1 MKKKLPGMLGLKT
14 LLLAGTCLALGCN
27 SESGRK
33 DSGVIQAA
41 SADTLS
47 RNTATDSTAL
57 PSDSLKAAK
66 ASDSTKHTF
75 GTILP
80 NKRIIAYYGN
90 PLSKR
95 MGILGELP
103 PNQMLARLD
112 KEVAAWE
119 KADPATPVQPAL
131 HVIVLTAQGK
141 PLKGNTYSLRMS
153 DHVADSVISWA
164 KRRDA
169 IVFLDIQIGKSTFQN
184 EIPRL
189 EKWLKLPQVHLGIDP
204 EFAMLRKGG
213 IPGGKIGTVDAEDIN
228 YATSVLA
235 DIAKRYN
242 LPPKILVVHRFTQG
256 MVTNYKNIKIRPNVQ
271 IVMHMD
277 GWGDKPLKRDS
288 YKAYI
293 KKEPV
298 QFTGFKIFYGNDTK
312 KPGWTIFTPEELL
325 KLDPVPMYIQYQ

>member
-1 MKKKLPGMLGLKT
+1 MPGLPGFTAFLV
-14 LLLAGTCLALGCN
+14 AGTCLLMGCDA
-27 SESGRK
+27 K
-33 DSGVIQAA
+33 DGQQDGGVIQTA
-41 SADTLS
+41 SADTLGAGK
-47 RNTATDSTAL
+47 NDSTRVVQA
-57 PSDSLKAAK
+57 
-66 ASDSTKHTF
+66 DSTQAPQAADSTYNY

-80 NKRIIAYYGN
+80 NKRIVAYYGN

-95 MGILGELP
+95 MGVLGELP
-103 PNQMLARLD
+103 PEQMLKRLD
-112 KEVAAWE
+112 KEVKAWE
-119 KADPATPVQPAL
+119 AADSTKPVQPAL
-131 HVIVLTAQGK
+131 HVIVVTAQGK

-164 KRRDA
+164 KRRNA
-169 IVFLDIQIGKSTFQN
+169 IVFLDIQIGHSTFQN

-204 EFAMLRKGG
+204 EFAMARKGG

-235 DIAKRYN
+235 DIAQRYN

-256 MVTNYKNIKIRPNVQ
+256 MVTNYKNIKIRPEVQ

-288 YKAYI
+288 YQAYI

-298 QFTGFKIFYGNDTK
+298 QYTGFKIFYGNDTK
-312 KPGWTIFTPEELL
+312 KPGWKIYTPEELV
-325 KLDPVPMYIQYQ
+325 KFDPAPLYIQYQ

>member
-1 MKKKLPGMLGLKT
+1 MKKNRMLTFFGRNLMVVGGL
-14 LLLAGTCLALGCN
+14 CLAVGC
-27 SESGRK
+27 SSDGSQKEG
-33 DSGVIQAA
+33 GVIQTA
-41 SADTLS
+41 SADTLAQS
-47 RNTATDSTAL
+47 AEDTTKIKADSAAAQKAADSTH
-57 PSDSLKAAK
+57 S
-66 ASDSTKHTF
+66 F

-80 NKRIIAYYGN
+80 NKRIVAYYGN

-103 PNQMLARLD
+103 PSQMLAKLD
-112 KEVAAWE
+112 EEVKAWE

-131 HVIVLTAQGK
+131 HVIMLTAQGK

-164 KRRDA
+164 KTRNA
-169 IVFLDIQIGKSTFQN
+169 IVFLDIQIGKSTFEK
-184 EIPRL
+184 EIPHL
-189 EKWLKLPQVHLGIDP
+189 QEYLKLPQVHLGIDP
-204 EFAMLRKGG
+204 EFAMKKGG
-213 IPGGKIGTVDAEDIN
+213 IPGRKIGTVDAEDIN
-228 YATSVLA
+228 YATGYLSDLA
-235 DIAKRYN
+235 KKYN

-298 QFTGFKIFYGNDTK
+298 QFTGFKIFYKNDTK
-312 KPGWTIFTPEELL
+312 KPGWTLFTPEELI
-325 KLDPVPMYIQYQ
+325 KLDPAPLYIQYQ